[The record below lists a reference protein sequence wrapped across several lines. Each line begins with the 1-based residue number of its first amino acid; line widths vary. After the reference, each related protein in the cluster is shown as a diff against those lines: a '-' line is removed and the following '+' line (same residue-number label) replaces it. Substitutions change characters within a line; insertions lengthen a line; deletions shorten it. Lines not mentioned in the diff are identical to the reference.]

1 MSLRVAFDLEETD
14 LEYFRSIMKRAGAS
28 AQRAS
33 EEEVVTHADAMINN
47 VKAANLPVFVAQRI
61 DRVESLID
69 MLRDG
74 EWQLAGGE
82 RNNVVTAL
90 AYFVEPKDVIPD
102 DVPVLGYIDDAIMIE
117 LIMRELKHEIEA
129 FDDFR
134 RYQREEASRN
144 RNPSVTRED
153 WLAAKRRELHQRMRR
168 RRNFRGPRES
178 GRTRVRL
185 F

>member
-14 LEYFRSIMKRAGAS
+14 LEYFRSIIRRAGTSAS
-28 AQRAS
+28 KAS
-33 EEEVVTHADAMINN
+33 EEEVVANAEAMINE
-47 VKAANLPVFVAQRI
+47 VKAADLPAFAAQRI
-61 DRVESLID
+61 DRVGSLIE
-69 MLRDG
+69 MLRDD
-74 EWQLAGGE
+74 EWNLGGSE
-82 RNNVVTAL
+82 RGNVVTAL
-90 AYFVEPKDVIPD
+90 AYFAEPKDVIPD

-144 RNPSVTRED
+144 SDPNLTRED

-168 RRNFRGPRES
+168 RRNSRSPRYA

>member
-14 LEYFRSIMKRAGAS
+14 LEYFRSIMKTAGAS

-33 EEEVVTHADAMINN
+33 EEEVVAHADAMISN
-47 VKAANLPVFVAQRI
+47 VKAANLPVFVEQRI

-69 MLRDG
+69 MLRDD
-74 EWQLAGGE
+74 EWQLPGGE

-144 RNPSVTRED
+144 RNPSVTRKD

>member
-14 LEYFRSIMKRAGAS
+14 LEYFRSIMRKAGTS
-28 AQRAS
+28 AGDTS
-33 EEEVVTHADAMINN
+33 EAEVVAHAEAMIASG
-47 VKAANLPVFVAQRI
+47 KAADLPTFAAQRI
-61 DRVESLID
+61 DRVGSLIA
-69 MLRDG
+69 MLQDD
-74 EWQLAGGE
+74 EWQLAGDE
-82 RNNVVTAL
+82 RKNVVTAL
-90 AYFVEPKDVIPD
+90 AYFAEPKDVIPD

-117 LIMRELKHEIEA
+117 LIVRELKHEIDA

-144 RNPSVTRED
+144 RDPNVTRED

-168 RRNFRGPRES
+168 RRTTRGPRDA

>member
-14 LEYFRSIMKRAGAS
+14 LEYFRSIMSKAGAS
-28 AQRAS
+28 VQRAS
-33 EEEVVTHADAMINN
+33 EEEVVTHADAMIASI
-47 VKAANLPVFVAQRI
+47 KGADFPAFVAQRI
-61 DRVESLID
+61 GRVESLID
-69 MLRDG
+69 MLRDD
-74 EWQLAGGE
+74 EWQLSGGE
-82 RNNVVTAL
+82 RTNVVTAL

-117 LIMRELKHEIEA
+117 LIMRELKHELEA

-144 RNPSVTRED
+144 RDPNITRED

-168 RRNFRGPRES
+168 RRNSRSPRGA

>member
-14 LEYFRSIMKRAGAS
+14 LEYFRSVMKRAGES
-28 AQRAS
+28 VRSTS
-33 EEEVVTHADAMINN
+33 EDDVVSQAEAMIDN
-47 VKAANLPVFVAQRI
+47 VKSTELPLFAAQRI
-61 DRVESLID
+61 DRVGCLIE
-69 MLRDG
+69 MLRDD
-74 EWQLAGGE
+74 EWRLSGGE

-90 AYFVEPKDVIPD
+90 AYFAEPKDVIPD

-117 LIMRELKHEIEA
+117 LITRELKHELEA

-134 RYQREEASRN
+134 RYRREEASRN
-144 RNPSVTRED
+144 RDPNVTRDD

-168 RRNFRGPRES
+168 RRNSRSPRYA

>member
-14 LEYFRSIMKRAGAS
+14 LEYFRSIMKKAGTSSERAAD
-28 AQRAS
+28 
-33 EEEVVTHADAMINN
+33 EEVVAHAHAMIAN
-47 VKAANLPVFVAQRI
+47 VKGANLPAFVAQRI

-69 MLRDG
+69 MLRDD
-74 EWQLAGGE
+74 EWQLTGGE

-117 LIMRELKHEIEA
+117 LIIRELKHEIDA

-134 RYQREEASRN
+134 RYQREETSRN
-144 RNPSVTRED
+144 RDPYVTRED
-153 WLAAKRRELHQRMRR
+153 WLAAKRSELHQRMRR
-168 RRNFRGPRES
+168 RRNSRSPRGA

>member
-14 LEYFRSIMKRAGAS
+14 LEYFRSIMKKAGSS
-28 AQRAS
+28 AKRAS
-33 EEEVVTHADAMINN
+33 EDEVVAHADAMISN
-47 VKAANLPVFVAQRI
+47 VTGASLPAFVAQRI
-61 DRVESLID
+61 DRVGSLID
-69 MLRDG
+69 MLRDD
-74 EWQLAGGE
+74 EWQLAGSE
-82 RNNVVTAL
+82 RANVVTAL
-90 AYFVEPKDVIPD
+90 AYFAEPKDVIPD
-102 DVPVLGYIDDAIMIE
+102 EVPVLGYIDDAIMIE

-134 RYQREEASRN
+134 RYQREAASRN
-144 RNPSVTRED
+144 KDPKVTRGD

-168 RRNFRGPRES
+168 RRNSRSPRDS

>member
-14 LEYFRSIMKRAGAS
+14 LEYFRSIIRRAGTS
-28 AQRAS
+28 ARKTS
-33 EEEVVTHADAMINN
+33 EEEVVAHAEAMINE
-47 VKAANLPVFVAQRI
+47 VKAAELPAFAAQRI
-61 DRVESLID
+61 DRVGGLID
-69 MLRDG
+69 MLQDD
-74 EWQLAGGE
+74 EWKLAGSE
-82 RNNVVTAL
+82 RINVVTAL
-90 AYFVEPKDVIPD
+90 AYFADPKDVIPD

-117 LIMRELKHEIEA
+117 LILRELKHEIEA

-144 RNPSVTRED
+144 RDPNVTRED

-168 RRNFRGPRES
+168 RRNSRSPRAS

>member
-14 LEYFRSIMKRAGAS
+14 LEYFRSIIRRAGTS
-28 AQRAS
+28 ARTTS
-33 EEEVVTHADAMINN
+33 EEEVVAHAEAMINE
-47 VKAANLPVFVAQRI
+47 VKAAELPAFAAQRI
-61 DRVESLID
+61 DRVGGLID
-69 MLRDG
+69 MLQDD
-74 EWQLAGGE
+74 EWKLAGNE

-90 AYFVEPKDVIPD
+90 AYFADPKDVIPD

-117 LIMRELKHEIEA
+117 LILRELKHEIEA

-144 RNPSVTRED
+144 RDPNLTRED
-153 WLAAKRRELHQRMRR
+153 WLGAKRRELHQRMRR
-168 RRNFRGPRES
+168 RRNSRSPRAS

>member
-1 MSLRVAFDLEETD
+1 MSLRVAFDLEEAD
-14 LEYFRSIMKRAGAS
+14 LEYFRSIMRRAGTTARDRS
-28 AQRAS
+28 Q
-33 EEEVVTHADAMINN
+33 EEVVALAEAMVGN
-47 VKAANLPVFVAQRI
+47 VKSADLPAFVAQRI
-61 DRVESLID
+61 DRVESLIE
-69 MLRDG
+69 MLRD
-74 EWQLAGGE
+74 EDWRLPGGE
-82 RNNVVTAL
+82 RDNVVTAL
-90 AYFVEPKDVIPD
+90 AYFAEPKDIIPD

-134 RYQREEASRN
+134 RYKREEASRN
-144 RNPSVTRED
+144 RDPNVTRDD

-168 RRNFRGPRES
+168 RRNSRSPREA

>member
-14 LEYFRSIMKRAGAS
+14 LEYFRSIMRKAGTS
-28 AQRAS
+28 AGDTS
-33 EEEVVTHADAMINN
+33 EDEVVAHAEAMINS
-47 VKAANLPVFVAQRI
+47 VKAADLPTFAAQRI
-61 DRVESLID
+61 DHVESLID
-69 MLRDG
+69 MLRDD
-74 EWQLAGGE
+74 EWQLAGSE
-82 RNNVVTAL
+82 RKNVVTAL
-90 AYFVEPKDVIPD
+90 AYFAEPKDVIPD

-117 LIMRELKHEIEA
+117 LIVRELKHEIDA

-144 RNPSVTRED
+144 RDPNVKRED

-168 RRNFRGPRES
+168 RRNSRSPRDG

>member
-14 LEYFRSIMKRAGAS
+14 LEYFRSIMRKAGAN

-33 EEEVVTHADAMINN
+33 EKEVVAQAGAMITNMKS
-47 VKAANLPVFVAQRI
+47 VTLPAFVAQRI
-61 DRVESLID
+61 DRVASLID
-69 MLRDG
+69 MLRDD

-82 RNNVVTAL
+82 RNNVVAAL
-90 AYFVEPKDVIPD
+90 AYLVEPKDVIPD

-117 LIMRELKHEIEA
+117 LILRELKHEIEA
-129 FDDFR
+129 FEDFR
-134 RYQREEASRN
+134 RYQREEASRFRDPN
-144 RNPSVTRED
+144 ATRED

-168 RRNFRGPRES
+168 RRNSRSPRHA

>member
-14 LEYFRSIMKRAGAS
+14 LEYFRSIIRRAGTS
-28 AQRAS
+28 ARKGS
-33 EEEVVTHADAMINN
+33 EEEIVAHAETVINE
-47 VKAANLPVFVAQRI
+47 VKAADLPAFAAQRI
-61 DRVESLID
+61 DRVGGLID
-69 MLRDG
+69 MLRDD
-74 EWQLAGGE
+74 EWNLTGSE

-90 AYFVEPKDVIPD
+90 AYFAEPKDVIPD

-144 RNPSVTRED
+144 RDPNLGRED
-153 WLAAKRRELHQRMRR
+153 WLEAKRRELHQRMRR
-168 RRNFRGPRES
+168 RRNSRSPRYA

>member
-14 LEYFRSIMKRAGAS
+14 LEYFRSIMQKAGTS
-28 AQRAS
+28 AGGAS
-33 EEEVVTHADAMINN
+33 EEEVVAHAEAMINS
-47 VKAANLPVFVAQRI
+47 VKAAKLPSFAAQRI
-61 DRVESLID
+61 DRVGSLID
-69 MLRDG
+69 MLRDA
-74 EWQLAGGE
+74 EWKLAGSE
-82 RNNVVTAL
+82 RTNVLTAL
-90 AYFVEPKDVIPD
+90 AYFAEPKDVIPD

-144 RNPSVTRED
+144 RDPNVTRED

-168 RRNFRGPRES
+168 RRGSRGPRDA

>member
-14 LEYFRSIMKRAGAS
+14 LEYFRSIIRRAGS
-28 AQRAS
+28 SVRKTS
-33 EEEVVTHADAMINN
+33 EEEVVAHAEAMINE
-47 VKAANLPVFVAQRI
+47 VKAAELPAFAAQRI
-61 DRVESLID
+61 DRVGGLID
-69 MLRDG
+69 MLQDD
-74 EWQLAGGE
+74 EWKLAGNE
-82 RNNVVTAL
+82 RKNVVTAL
-90 AYFVEPKDVIPD
+90 AYFADPKDVIPD

-117 LIMRELKHEIEA
+117 LILRELKHEIEA

-144 RNPSVTRED
+144 RDPNLTRED

-168 RRNFRGPRES
+168 RRNSRSPRS
-178 GRTRVRL
+178 TGRTRVRL